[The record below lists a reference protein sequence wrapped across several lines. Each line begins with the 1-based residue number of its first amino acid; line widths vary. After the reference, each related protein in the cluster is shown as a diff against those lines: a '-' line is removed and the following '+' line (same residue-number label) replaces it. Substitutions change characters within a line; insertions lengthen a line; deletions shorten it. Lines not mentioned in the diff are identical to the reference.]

1 MNNSVN
7 PSDNTVSNILE
18 MSNIE
23 DKKFMQPADSS
34 SNKRIRVALVSISAS
49 GHFEPIKQIGEVLV
63 EAGHEVH
70 IVVNG
75 GEEKFVKSSK
85 EKCEQMG
92 FNMHYTECGL
102 SGEKDIWRTP
112 TSSTELTYDTFQI

>member
-1 MNNSVN
+1 MNNSVL
-7 PSDNTVSNILE
+7 PSEHTEGNMLE

-23 DKKFMQPADSS
+23 EKNFMRPDFAP
-34 SNKRIRVALVSISAS
+34 NKRIRVALVSISAS

-75 GEEKFVKSSK
+75 GEEKFV
-85 EKCEQMG
+85 
-92 FNMHYTECGL
+92 
-102 SGEKDIWRTP
+102 
-112 TSSTELTYDTFQI
+112 